1 MSYKELYVNQLEEF
15 LLEQNVV
22 VLDTRDIHSFN
33 AGHIKGAE
41 HIDGPAMGKLIR
53 QRKTN
58 PTVLVYCYHGV
69 MSRDVAEMIT
79 GFGFENVSH
88 LVGGWEAWTNYQIT
102 ANKSKTGQTFDDD
115 MIPAY

>member
-1 MSYKELYVNQLEEF
+1 MSYKELQVDQLEDF
-15 LLEQNVV
+15 LQQPNAVL
-22 VLDTRDIHSFN
+22 LDTRDIHSFN
-33 AGHIKGAE
+33 AGHIKGAQ

-58 PTVLVYCYHGV
+58 PAVLVYCYHGI

-88 LVGGWEAWTNYQIT
+88 LVGGWEAWSNFQINPDKGS
-102 ANKSKTGQTFDDD
+102 AILADG
-115 MIPAY
+115 MIPAYS